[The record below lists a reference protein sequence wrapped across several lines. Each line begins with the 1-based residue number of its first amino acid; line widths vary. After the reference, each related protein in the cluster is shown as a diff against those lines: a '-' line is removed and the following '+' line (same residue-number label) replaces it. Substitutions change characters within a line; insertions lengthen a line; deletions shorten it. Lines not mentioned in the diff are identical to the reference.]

1 MFDIDNGIV
10 SNSSGGLNY
19 TLPIVVFLAIAL
31 YNVIELS
38 ILIFTSFRN
47 RHGLYFWSFCVATFG
62 IVPYSLGF
70 LLKGLGIN
78 TQDAVFVY
86 VTMIVIGWSCLV
98 TGQSV
103 VLYSRLHLVDR
114 NPTRLRCVLVMII
127 ANGIMCHITIA
138 VLIFGSNSSASDRFL
153 LAYSIAEKVQVS
165 VFFVQECIISG
176 LYIAATIRFFR
187 HSTFHPTSTRRRTLY
202 HLIGINVIVI
212 LLDITILGLEYTG
225 LYEVQTAYKA
235 FVYTI
240 KLKLEFGVLNKLM
253 DLTRMRSVS
262 NTSGAAMQETPPP
275 CPSCREDFI
284 FDGSQQMH
292 TCLEGTMALGRLD
305 GKSVTLAPPRPR
317 KGSVTIA
324 ADRGFP
330 RSGPPSVRDTLPS
343 DAIMVMTTTSVN
355 VTSEDELERQW
366 QSLAR
371 ISSDREPHRGSVA
384 TTSTVAPDQRKSASS
399 SDAALTKVEV

>member
-10 SNSSGGLNY
+10 SNSSEGLNY
-19 TLPIVVFLAIAL
+19 TLPIVVFLAVAL
-31 YNVIELS
+31 YNVIELA
-38 ILIFTSFRN
+38 ILIFASFRN

-62 IVPYSLGF
+62 TVPYSLGF

-78 TQDAVFVY
+78 TSDAVFVY
-86 VTMIVIGWSCLV
+86 VTLIVVGWTCLV

-114 NPTRLRCVLVMII
+114 NPTHLRCVLVMII
-127 ANGIMCHITIA
+127 VNGIMCHVTIA
-138 VLIFGSNSSASDRFL
+138 VLIYGSNSSASNRFL

-165 VFFVQECIISG
+165 IFFVQECIISG

-187 HSTFHPTSTRRRTLY
+187 HSVLHPSSTRRKTLW
-202 HLIGINVIVI
+202 HLISVNVIVI

-240 KLKLEFGVLNKLM
+240 KLKLEFSVLNKLM

-262 NTSGAAMQETPPP
+262 NTSGGAMQETPP

-317 KGSVTIA
+317 PGSITIA
-324 ADRGFP
+324 ADPGFS
-330 RSGPPSVRDTLPS
+330 RSGPPPARDALPS
-343 DAIMVMTTTSVN
+343 DGIMVMTTTSVN

-366 QSLAR
+366 QSLRR

-384 TTSTVAPDQRKSASS
+384 TASTMEPDQRKSASS